1 MSEAILLNLPLADE
15 RSARP
20 VAPLRRRTD
29 AADRPALEVTWARHT
44 DEVREAQRLRFTVFA
59 GEMGARL
66 TPPPGTPAGLDVDMF
81 DEHCEH
87 LLVRTLETSQ
97 RPSRLVGTY
106 RVMMPAAA
114 ERLGGYYS
122 ETEFDLAPL
131 HRLRPYMAELGRS
144 CVDAEFRTGGVILMM
159 WSKLAEFMNANGV
172 AAMIGCASIP
182 MADGGHAAASL
193 WQRLKDQH
201 LVPEGQRV
209 TPKLALPVQAL
220 RNDMDVEAPP
230 LIKGYLKCGAR
241 ILGMP
246 AWDPDFNTAD
256 LPMLLR
262 LSDLPDAY
270 RRRFLGG

>member
-1 MSEAILLNLPLADE
+1 MSELLLLERPLGRAPRREAAE
-15 RSARP
+15 RSTLL
-20 VAPLRRRTD
+20 VS
-29 AADRPALEVTWARHT
+29 WARHQE
-44 DEVREAQRLRFTVFA
+44 EVREAQRLRHRVFV

-66 TPPPGTPAGLDVDMF
+66 SPPAGTPEGHDADDF
-81 DEHCEH
+81 DPHCEH
-87 LLVRTLETSQ
+87 LLVRTAETATA
-97 RPSRLVGTY
+97 PARLVGTY

-114 ERLGGYYS
+114 RRLGHYYT
-122 ETEFDLAPL
+122 ETEFDLSPL
-131 HRLRPYMAELGRS
+131 QRLRPYMAELGRS
-144 CVDAEFRTGGVILMM
+144 CVDPDFRSGGVILLM

-201 LVPEGQRV
+201 LVPEAERV
-209 TPKLALPVQAL
+209 MAKLPLPVEAL
-220 RNDMDVEAPP
+220 RSDVEVEPPP

-241 ILGMP
+241 ILGAP

-262 LSDLPDAY
+262 LADLPDAY
-270 RRRFLGG
+270 RRRFLG

>member
-1 MSEAILLNLPLADE
+1 MSEMLLLE
-15 RSARP
+15 RPAGR
-20 VAPLRRRTD
+20 APRRE
-29 AADRPALEVTWARHT
+29 AGAERPALLVGWARHQ
-44 DEVREAQRLRFTVFA
+44 DEVREAQRLRFRVFA

-66 TPPPGTPAGLDVDMF
+66 SPPAGTPEGHDADAF
-81 DEHCEH
+81 DPHCEH
-87 LLVRTLETSQ
+87 LLVRTADT
-97 RPSRLVGTY
+97 PAAPGRLVGTY

-114 ERLGGYYS
+114 RRLGHYYT

-131 HRLRPYMAELGRS
+131 QRLRPYMAELGRS
-144 CVDAEFRTGGVILMM
+144 CVDAEFRSGGVILLM

-193 WQRLKDQH
+193 WHHLKDQH
-201 LVPEGQRV
+201 LVPEAERV
-209 TPKLALPVQAL
+209 EARLPLPVQAL
-220 RNDMDVEAPP
+220 RSDVDVEPPP

-241 ILGMP
+241 LLGAP

-262 LSDLPDAY
+262 LADLPDAY